1 MIDYLCSSMKKLS
14 VILFAVFYFVCAIGI
29 YSHAHF
35 CGGELSSVSYSVLLD
50 NHDCGCGEESADDD
64 CCKDVLR
71 FYKVDAHQSYIHVK
85 ANEIFSFE
93 ISTVYDINQLLD
105 FSNFIEEIDGS
116 LSHAP
121 PPFLFAKASKL
132 IVNSVFRI

>member
-1 MIDYLCSSMKKLS
+1 MNDYLCNSMKKYSIIFLA
-14 VILFAVFYFVCAIGI
+14 IFYFVCATGI

-35 CGGELSSVSYSVLLD
+35 CGGELSSISYSALHD
-50 NHDCGCGEESADDD
+50 KHDCGCGEESATDD
-64 CCKDVLR
+64 CCKDVMH
-71 FYKVDAHQSYIHVK
+71 FYKVDAHQSYISVK
-85 ANEIFSFE
+85 ATEKFS
-93 ISTVYDINQLLD
+93 IQLSSFYSYYKLLELCL
-105 FSNFIEEIDGS
+105 FIEEIESS